1 MTNKTAALQVE
12 RVNVSFGGL
21 RALNDVYLEI
31 AKNEVVGLIGP
42 NGAGKTTLFN
52 ALCGLVTPDSG
63 ELHLNGKKH
72 DFPKPFELVD
82 LGIARTLQGV
92 GLFGDLTVLENVMIG
107 AQHLAQTGL
116 ISAALGRNRK
126 DEDQI
131 RNKARVALERVYA
144 GGIAHR
150 RADTLAY
157 PDTKRVA
164 IARAL
169 VSEPKILMLD
179 EPAGGLGAQDIEWM
193 NSLIKNLSVDMSVL
207 LIEHHMDVVM
217 SVCSRL
223 YVLNFGEVIA
233 SGDAETVRLCAAI
246 QQLWLL
252 ILGQETTMSLNV
264 SNLTVHHGAI
274 CAVNQVSLAVPTGKL
289 AAVIGANGAGKTTLL
304 RALSGLNHPTH
315 GSIMWKGERIVGM
328 KPEALVRRGIS
339 HVSEGKSVIPELTV
353 RENLELGAIWRRNAK
368 ESKESIDQVVSI
380 FPRLGERLQQRA
392 DTLSGGERQM
402 LAIGRAIMSKPQ
414 LLLLDEPSLGLAPLV
429 IEHIFQTIRDL
440 TTSMN
445 LTVLLVE
452 QNAMGAL
459 KIADLGIVLNL
470 GKVVAINHAQ
480 ALIDDPAVRA
490 AYLGY

>member
-1 MTNKTAALQVE
+1 
-12 RVNVSFGGL
+12 
-21 RALNDVYLEI
+21 
-31 AKNEVVGLIGP
+31 
-42 NGAGKTTLFN
+42 
-52 ALCGLVTPDSG
+52 
-63 ELHLNGKKH
+63 
-72 DFPKPFELVD
+72 
-82 LGIARTLQGV
+82 
-92 GLFGDLTVLENVMIG
+92 
-107 AQHLAQTGL
+107 
-116 ISAALGRNRK
+116 
-126 DEDQI
+126 
-131 RNKARVALERVYA
+131 
-144 GGIAHR
+144 
-150 RADTLAY
+150 
-157 PDTKRVA
+157 
-164 IARAL
+164 
-169 VSEPKILMLD
+169 
-179 EPAGGLGAQDIEWM
+179 
-193 NSLIKNLSVDMSVL
+193 
-207 LIEHHMDVVM
+207 
-217 SVCSRL
+217 
-223 YVLNFGEVIA
+223 
-233 SGDAETVRLCAAI
+233 
-246 QQLWLL
+246 
-252 ILGQETTMSLNV
+252 MSLNV

-304 RALSGLNHPTH
+304 RALSGLNQPTH
-315 GSIMWKGERIVGM
+315 GSIMWKGEMIVGK

-339 HVSEGKSVIPELTV
+339 RVSEGKSVIPELTV

-368 ESKESIDQVVSI
+368 ESKESIDQVASI
-380 FPRLGERLQQRA
+380 FPRLGERIQQRA

-429 IEHIFQTIRDL
+429 IEQIFQTIRDL